1 MQNKKPYYISTAIA
15 YASAIPHIGNV
26 YEAIL
31 ADAIARFKRLDG
43 YDVYFQTGT
52 DEHGLKIETK
62 AKAQGMDPQTY
73 VGVVDVLQKFLE
85 AHVQHVAEEAG
96 GGGVV

>member
-1 MQNKKPYYISTAIA
+1 MTTKKPYYISTAIA

-31 ADAIARFKRLDG
+31 ADAIARFKRLEG

-52 DEHGLKIETK
+52 D
-62 AKAQGMDPQTY
+62 
-73 VGVVDVLQKFLE
+73 
-85 AHVQHVAEEAG
+85 
-96 GGGVV
+96 